1 MRLRR
6 GFTAQS
12 RQGVS
17 DAACLRRTQPHAC
30 ARRPHAVC
38 QPATAVS
45 VQRFTPASER
55 EIAAV
60 VREAAAAR
68 RTLEVLSR
76 GTKRNLGRPV
86 EASAVLDASALTG
99 VVEYQPEELVLTA
112 RAGTPLYEIQDVL
125 ASRKQMLPFEPCD
138 WGPALGMT
146 ARRQALAGVVVADV
160 CGPRRV
166 KSGGARDHVIGCR
179 FVNGAGEV
187 IRAGGRVI
195 KNVTGF
201 DVAKLMCGSF

>member
-1 MRLRR
+1 M
-6 GFTAQS
+6 
-12 RQGVS
+12 
-17 DAACLRRTQPHAC
+17 
-30 ARRPHAVC
+30 
-38 QPATAVS
+38 
-45 VQRFTPASER
+45 PASN
-55 EIAAV
+55 
-60 VREAAAAR
+60 
-68 RTLEVLSR
+68 S
-76 GTKRNLGRPV
+76 
-86 EASAVLDASALTG
+86 
-99 VVEYQPEELVLTA
+99 
-112 RAGTPLYEIQDVL
+112 
-125 ASRKQMLPFEPCD
+125 QMLPFEPCD

-201 DVAKLMCGSF
+201 DVAKLMCGSFGTLGVLTEITVRVLPRPERIAGLLLRDCTPVAGLHALIRAAALAVEPTGLAYIPGEMLQSFAPQEKGS